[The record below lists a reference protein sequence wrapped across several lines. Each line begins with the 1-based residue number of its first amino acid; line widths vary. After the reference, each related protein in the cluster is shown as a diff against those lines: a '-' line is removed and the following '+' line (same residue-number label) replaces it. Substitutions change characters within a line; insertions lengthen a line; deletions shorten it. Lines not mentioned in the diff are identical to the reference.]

1 MLHLRSIMVR
11 QEDEMSTSESD
22 GTLVPIS
29 FNASNVAQLLTAMAC
44 FLAAFVLPANFPE
57 LDGPVKYFLII
68 FGAGFLGLTALS
80 ILLRPWLNA
89 MAQKIGIRSRMLLP
103 REGIVYLGIMLVI
116 AVAALT
122 GGNPDTGNM
131 LLLIFGMMAG
141 PFVLNGWVV
150 MGMLSR
156 VSVSRHLP
164 ISVSA
169 DTFFSVEIRLK
180 NEKRLLA
187 SRLIEVRDVIQGK
200 KISNEGRVVFVRVL
214 PGEQRSAHYDV
225 CISRRGLYQF
235 GPMRLSSRFPLG
247 IGERG
252 HAVSDS
258 DQVIVH
264 PRIGRLLPAWK
275 RRQQELAETISR
287 ENARLGLFEDEFHG
301 IREYRSGDNPRSI
314 HWRSSAR
321 HGHFMV
327 KEHEQH
333 READLIVLLDLY
345 STTEFS
351 ESLQERSISLAATIC
366 VEQTRRSSSG
376 HYRIIIAGKELRNV
390 ECSGTGRFRDEAL
403 KELAICE
410 SSPKAQLASML
421 LAVCQ
426 SHLAPNSRFVLITP
440 RPEAARLLADS
451 IAQENLQHEQQFIGR
466 LMIVNADST
475 TLNATLAMDL
485 DTIRVPLYHSTTALP
500 KKTDAKSPS
509 AGVDQP
515 IINLASPTSSAFP
528 ILTPVDRKLQSTF
541 FRSVTLTTAIAGLV
555 LCQSEGS
562 FFPAA
567 LTPVIA
573 VIAWIFVDQLRWIH
587 LPAWLANI
595 FGLAAFVVSGFE
607 FTHGGMLG
615 KLSSGGHMLVYLTCI
630 VLMMRKE
637 HRQYWWLLALT
648 LLQMAVSAILNAG
661 VFFGGAMLV
670 IMAML
675 LWTLS
680 VFSLYRVMDLH
691 VRRKS
696 QSSKVP
702 ADLGHVD
709 LTPDADSREAWMHKK
724 LSASIQVRDGLQR
737 NSSET
742 WIGWRFRGMV
752 AGSFVVSLVLA
763 LFVFAAF
770 PRVRIPGS
778 ATFAGETDN
787 RSGFG
792 AQSGFKETVELGQVG
807 RIAMSQQ
814 RVLTFDVTDLKTSN
828 PLTADQFAAAMN
840 MDEVRFRGNTL
851 GRYRFGRWSSGVHE
865 RDSAFSGIQRGG
877 DPYLVNPESA
887 FSVAMTLD
895 PPVGNY
901 VFAPFPVSK
910 INTSGAA
917 EIHVRSITGGMVFR
931 EKNKIDKPR
940 TVILECPR
948 IDPSSDSRPTF
959 AYWTLPVSAP
969 GSFIENRIKFI
980 NRRAHEI
987 YVTPGLHYDLSKLS
1001 RAARQVCSEKRQL
1014 LPEDKRVDAVLKY
1027 LKPENGFT
1035 YSTNQIRKDRSI
1047 DPIEDFVFN
1056 TRSGH
1061 CEYFASACTLMLQS
1075 VEVPSRLVNGYYGCE
1090 LNSLTGHNEIRQ
1102 KHAHT
1107 WVEVFLNNRWETI
1120 DPTPAA
1126 PRRELIAN
1134 RDSGSLVS
1142 NIQTAISDLWN
1153 DGIHNMSAERQKEFF
1168 APVISTSKSMLET
1181 IRKKGIVETVWNGVC
1196 SFVSTPAAWF
1206 SWQGGVAT
1214 FLLLLFAGLVSRLH
1228 PLAKLIKFVKSV
1240 MEQFS
1245 GQQRARKSV
1254 IRFYAQFC
1262 TLCEQHGMPLSAS
1275 ESALENS
1282 RAAIDRFGARLNSA
1296 DLQDLPIRIA
1306 AAFNAVRFGK
1316 AELTDEQAASIGKDL
1331 AFFANALSNAETS
1344 KT

>member
-1 MLHLRSIMVR
+1 
-11 QEDEMSTSESD
+11 MSTSESD
-22 GTLVPIS
+22 RTLVPIS

-44 FLAAFVLPANFPE
+44 FLGAFVLPANFPD
-57 LDGPVKYFLII
+57 LDGPVKYLLLIL
-68 FGAGFLGLTALS
+68 GAGFLGLMALS

-89 MAQKIGIRSRMLLP
+89 MAQKIGIRSRLLLP

-116 AVAALT
+116 AIAALT

-141 PFVLNGWVV
+141 PFVFNGWVV

-187 SRLIEVRDVIQGK
+187 SRLVEVQDVIQGK
-200 KISNEGRVVFVRVL
+200 KVRNEGKVIFVRVL

-235 GPMRLSSRFPLG
+235 SPMRLSSRFPLG

-252 HAVSDS
+252 HAVFNS

-264 PRIGRLLPAWK
+264 PKIGRLLPAWK
-275 RRQQELAETISR
+275 RRQQELAETVSR

-301 IREYRSGDNPRSI
+301 IREYRYGDNPRSI

-333 READLIVLLDLY
+333 READLIVLLDLF
-345 STTEFS
+345 STPNLTEA
-351 ESLQERSISLAATIC
+351 LQERAISLAATIC

-376 HYRIIIAGKELRNV
+376 HYRIMIAGKDLQNV
-390 ECSGTGRFRDEAL
+390 DCSGSGRFRDEAL

-410 SSPKAQLASML
+410 ASSKAQLASML
-421 LAVCQ
+421 LSVCQ
-426 SHLAPNSRFVLITP
+426 SHLAPNSCFVLITP

-451 IAQENLQHEQQFIGR
+451 IAQENLKHEQQFIGR

-475 TLNATLAMDL
+475 TLNATLAMDV
-485 DTIRVPLYHSTTALP
+485 DTIRVPFY
-500 KKTDAKSPS
+500 D
-509 AGVDQP
+509 
-515 IINLASPTSSAFP
+515 SPTDSGKADTKSSFAIGERPVVEKSRAERSELAKRSELP
-528 ILTPVDRKLQSTF
+528 ILAPVDRKLQSAF

-567 LTPVIA
+567 LTPVFA
-573 VIAWIFVDQLRWIH
+573 VIAWIFVDQLKWIH
-587 LPAWLANI
+587 LPTWLANI
-595 FGLAAFVVSGFE
+595 CGLAAFAVSGYE

-661 VFFGGAMLV
+661 VFFGGAMLF
-670 IMAML
+670 IMAMM

-691 VRRKS
+691 VRRTS
-696 QSSKVP
+696 QSSDLH
-702 ADLGHVD
+702 ADLDSQNLSQDVNSS
-709 LTPDADSREAWMHKK
+709 DAWTQKK
-724 LSASIQVRDGLQR
+724 SPASIQVRDGLQR
-737 NSSET
+737 NTSET

-752 AGSFVVSLVLA
+752 AGSFIVSLVLA

-778 ATFAGETDN
+778 ATFAGESDN
-787 RSGFG
+787 RTRFG
-792 AQSGFKETVELGQVG
+792 AQSGFKETVELGQLG

-814 RVLTFDVTDLKTSN
+814 RVLSFDVTDLKTLR
-828 PLTADQFAAAMN
+828 PLTADQFASAMD

-851 GRYRFGRWSSGVHE
+851 GSYQSGRWSSGVLN
-865 RDSAFSGIQRGG
+865 RDSDFSGILRGR
-877 DPYLVNPESA
+877 DPYRVIPQSD
-887 FSVAMTLD
+887 FSVEITFD
-895 PPVGNY
+895 PPVGKFL
-901 VFAPFPVSK
+901 FAPYPVSK
-910 INTSGAA
+910 ISASSAA
-917 EIHVRSITGGMVFR
+917 EIYVHSIASGMVFR
-931 EKNKIDKPR
+931 ERTPSDKPR
-940 TVILECPR
+940 TFSLECPR
-948 IDPSSDSRPTF
+948 VSSKSASRPTF
-959 AYWTLPVSAP
+959 SYWSLPA
-969 GSFIENRIKFI
+969 GGTESFIESRIPFI

-987 YVTPGLHYDLSKLS
+987 YVTPALEQNLSQLY
-1001 RAARQVCSEKRQL
+1001 RAARQVGSENGQL
-1014 LPEDKRVDAVLKY
+1014 LPQEKRVAAVLKY
-1027 LKPENGFT
+1027 LSPENGFT
-1035 YSTNQIRKDRSI
+1035 YTTNQTRRDRSI
-1047 DPIEDFVFN
+1047 DPVEDFVFN
-1056 TRSGH
+1056 TKSGH
-1061 CEYFASACTLMLQS
+1061 CEYFASACALMLQS
-1075 VEVPSRLVNGYYGCE
+1075 VQLPARLVNGYYGSE
-1090 LNSLTGHNEIRQ
+1090 LNSVSGHNEIRQ

-1107 WVEVFLNNRWETI
+1107 WVEVFVNNRWETI

-1126 PRRELIAN
+1126 PRRDLISSG
-1134 RDSGSLVS
+1134 DTGSLVS
-1142 NIQTAISDLWN
+1142 NLQTAISDLWN
-1153 DGIHNMSAERQKEFF
+1153 DGIHKMSAERQKEFF
-1168 APVISTSKSMLET
+1168 APVISTSKSMIET
-1181 IRKKGIVETVWNGVC
+1181 IRKKGILETVWNGVR
-1196 SFVSTPAAWF
+1196 SFISTPEAWF
-1206 SWQGGVAT
+1206 SWRGGVAT
-1214 FLLLLFAGLVSRLH
+1214 FLLLLLGGLLSRLH
-1228 PLAKLIKFVKSV
+1228 PLVKLINFIKS
-1240 MEQFS
+1240 MIELFS
-1245 GQQRARKSV
+1245 GKQRARKSV

-1262 TLCEQHGMPLSAS
+1262 ALCEQHGMPHSAS
-1275 ESALENS
+1275 KSALENS
-1282 RAAIDRFGARLNSA
+1282 RAAIDRFGAKLDSA
-1296 DLQDLPIRIA
+1296 DLQNLPMRIA

-1331 AFFANALSNAETS
+1331 TFFANALSSGQTS

>member
-1 MLHLRSIMVR
+1 
-11 QEDEMSTSESD
+11 MSTSESD
-22 GTLVPIS
+22 QTLVPIS
-29 FNASNVAQLLTAMAC
+29 FNASNVVQLLSAMAC

-57 LDGPVKYFLII
+57 LDGLVKYFLLIL
-68 FGAGFLGLTALS
+68 GAGFLGLMTLS
-80 ILLRPWLNA
+80 ILLRPWLNKL
-89 MAQKIGIRSRMLLP
+89 AQKIGIRSRMLLP
-103 REGIVYLGIMLVI
+103 REGIVYLGIMIVI

-141 PFVLNGWVV
+141 PFVFNGWVV

-164 ISVSA
+164 TSVSA
-169 DTFFSVEIRLK
+169 ETFFSVEVRLK

-187 SRLIEVRDVIQGK
+187 SRLVEVRDVIQGK
-200 KISNEGRVVFVRVL
+200 KVSNEGKVVFVRVL

-252 HAVSDS
+252 HAVSNS

-264 PRIGRLLPAWK
+264 PKIGRLLPAWK
-275 RRQQELAETISR
+275 RRQQELAETVSR
-287 ENARLGLFEDEFHG
+287 ENARQGLFEDEFHG

-345 STTEFS
+345 SAPDFTE
-351 ESLQERSISLAATIC
+351 ELQERAISLAATIC

-376 HYRIIIAGKELRNV
+376 HYRIMIAGKDLQNV
-390 ECSGTGRFRDEAL
+390 ECSGSGRFRDEAL

-410 SSPKAQLASML
+410 ASPKAQLAAML

-426 SHLAPNSRFVLITP
+426 SNLAPNSRFVLITP
-440 RPEAARLLADS
+440 RTEAARLLADS
-451 IAQENLQHEQQFIGR
+451 IAQENLKHEQQFIGR
-466 LMIVNADST
+466 LMIVKADST
-475 TLNATLAMDL
+475 TLDATLAMDV
-485 DTIRVPLYHSTTALP
+485 DTIRVPFYDPPTDL
-500 KKTDAKSPS
+500 KKTDAKS
-509 AGVDQP
+509 
-515 IINLASPTSSAFP
+515 SSANGERQVVETSLAKRP
-528 ILTPVDRKLQSTF
+528 ELTILTPIDRKLQSAF

-562 FFPAA
+562 FFPAV
-567 LTPVIA
+567 LTPVFA
-573 VIAWIFVDQLRWIH
+573 VIAWIFVDQLKWIH
-587 LPAWLANI
+587 LPTWLANI
-595 FGLAAFVVSGFE
+595 LGLAAFALSGFE

-670 IMAML
+670 IMAMM

-696 QSSKVP
+696 QSGGRQ
-702 ADLGHVD
+702 ADLDGHD
-709 LTPDADSREAWMHKK
+709 LTQDVNNPEARTRKK
-724 LSASIQVRDGLQR
+724 SSAAIQVRDGLQR

-752 AGSFVVSLVLA
+752 AGSFIVSLVLA

-770 PRVRIPGS
+770 PRIRIPGS
-778 ATFAGETDN
+778 ATFAGEADN
-787 RSGFG
+787 RSHFG

-814 RVLTFDVTDLKTSN
+814 RVLSFDVTDLKTSL
-828 PLTADQFAAAMN
+828 PLAADQFANAMD

-851 GRYRFGRWSSGVHE
+851 GRYQFGHWSSGVLE
-865 RDSAFSGIQRGG
+865 RDSTFSGILRGI
-877 DPYLVNPESA
+877 DPYRAIPKSDFNVTIT
-887 FSVAMTLD
+887 FD

-901 VFAPFPVSK
+901 VFAPYPVSK
-910 INTSGAA
+910 LKASGAA
-917 EIHVRSITGGMVFR
+917 EIYVHPIAGGMLFR
-931 EKNKIDKPR
+931 EKTQIDKPR
-940 TVILECPR
+940 TVSLECPR
-948 IDPSSDSRPTF
+948 VSQTNVSRPTF
-959 AYWTLPVSAP
+959 AYWSLPAGAP
-969 GSFIENRIKFI
+969 ESFIERRIEFI
-980 NRRAHEI
+980 NLRAQEI
-987 YVTPGLHYDLSKLS
+987 YVTPELESNRSKLYH
-1001 RAARQVCSEKRQL
+1001 AARQVCSKNGQL
-1014 LPEDKRVDAVLKY
+1014 LPETKRVAAVLNY
-1027 LKPENGFT
+1027 LSPKNGFT
-1035 YSTNQIRKDRSI
+1035 YTTNQTRRDRSI
-1047 DPIEDFVFN
+1047 DPVEDFVFN
-1056 TRSGH
+1056 TKSGH
-1061 CEYFASACTLMLQS
+1061 CEYFASACALMLQS
-1075 VEVPSRLVNGYYGCE
+1075 VQIPSRLVNGYYGSE
-1090 LNSLTGHNEIRQ
+1090 LNSVTGHNEIRQ

-1107 WVEVFLNNRWETI
+1107 WVEVFVNNQWETVE
-1120 DPTPAA
+1120 PTPAA
-1126 PRRELIAN
+1126 PRRESISSGDA
-1134 RDSGSLVS
+1134 GSLVS
-1142 NIQTAISDLWN
+1142 NLQTAISDLWN
-1153 DGIHNMSAERQKEFF
+1153 DGIHKMSAERQKEFF
-1168 APVISTSKSMLET
+1168 APVISTSKSMFET
-1181 IRKKGIVETVWNGVC
+1181 IRKKGILETVWSGIS
-1196 SFVSTPAAWF
+1196 SFISTPEAWF
-1206 SWQGGVAT
+1206 SWRGGVAT
-1214 FLLLLFAGLVSRLH
+1214 FLLLLFGGLIARLH
-1228 PLAKLIKFVKSV
+1228 PLAKFINCIKSV
-1240 MEQFS
+1240 MELFS
-1245 GQQRARKSV
+1245 GKQRARKSV

-1262 TLCEQHGMPLSAS
+1262 ALCEQHGMPLSAS

-1282 RAAIDRFGARLNSA
+1282 RAAIERFGAKLDSA
-1296 DLQDLPIRIA
+1296 DLQNLPMRIA

-1331 AFFANALSNAETS
+1331 TFFANALSSSQTS